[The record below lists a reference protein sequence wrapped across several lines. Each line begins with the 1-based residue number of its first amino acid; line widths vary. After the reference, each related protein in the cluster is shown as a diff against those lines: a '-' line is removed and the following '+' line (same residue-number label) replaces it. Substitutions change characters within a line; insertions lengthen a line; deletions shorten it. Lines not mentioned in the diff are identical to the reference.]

1 MNATTS
7 VAVIGAGLGG
17 LCAGAK
23 LREAGFDDLVILEK
37 APKVGGTW
45 RDNTYPGCCCDTP
58 VALYQFSFAPSL
70 SWSHLYPRAAEIHA
84 YTEHLAD
91 AFDLRRHLHL
101 GEETQSAVWDEARST
116 WRITTSTGNRFEANA
131 IVSALGQLNRPMLPD
146 IVGRERFAGPTFHSA
161 RWDHSVDL
169 GGKRVA
175 VIGSAASAVQI
186 VPEVAKVAKHLSIFQ
201 RTPNWIIRGW
211 IERSAMKR
219 RRSS

>member
-70 SWSHLYPRAAEIHA
+70 SWSHLYPRSAEIHA

-116 WRITTSTGNRFEANA
+116 WRITTSR
-131 IVSALGQLNRPMLPD
+131 
-146 IVGRERFAGPTFHSA
+146 AG
-161 RWDHSVDL
+161 
-169 GGKRVA
+169 
-175 VIGSAASAVQI
+175 
-186 VPEVAKVAKHLSIFQ
+186 HL
-201 RTPNWIIRGW
+201 
-211 IERSAMKR
+211 
-219 RRSS
+219 